1 MSMEYISPLG
11 SSNTSANRFTRKS
24 QSFKMSQ
31 RRVNER
37 TSSDEVPQQPTASPW
52 NNTPVPMWMGP
63 LAYYNEDMEGQFR
76 TGLSLT
82 GHPGFGNPPL
92 QHQSPSMEDTIFE
105 MNQTGLSPMWRDP
118 SPAYVDPR
126 VGRPVMQARTPLPF
140 QYVTEPPSATTPTNM
155 NPVPWEAPPVDVHM
169 RDLGPAASTARQTAL
184 YQSLMGPP
192 NPGEPIGPATPV
204 PVSQGYPA
212 QQYAPYPPYPGPL
225 TLPMAPLPGPT
236 GYDMMQQEQQQV
248 QQQQQQQQPPPA
260 VQQQPTSPTA
270 PILVQ
275 LGASQNFLV
284 NNRPAR
290 WIQVLDVDPSYQRAR
305 TPSPNRSPALSIY
318 VRAPE
323 TEVHYWA
330 VFLRDLTVNEL
341 IKRVVQ
347 KYGFSDDERQRVKMA
362 VRVFEDDGH
371 QRQGGGGGNGG
382 NGNGGRG
389 GGGAGGEGG
398 RGVRRLRDE
407 DVRRLESE
415 VAIDVK
421 VTSLDLQSE
430 DWQLELRY

>member
-11 SSNTSANRFTRKS
+11 SSNSSANRFTCKS
-24 QSFKMSQ
+24 QNFKMSQ
-31 RRVNER
+31 PRANER
-37 TSSDEVPQQPTASPW
+37 TSSDEVPQQPTANPW
-52 NNTPVPMWMGP
+52 NNAPVPMWMGP

-82 GHPGFGNPPL
+82 GHPGFSNQPS
-92 QHQSPSMEDTIFE
+92 QHQSPSIEDTIFE

-140 QYVTEPPSATTPTNM
+140 QYVTEPPSVVTPTNT
-155 NPVPWEAPPVDVHM
+155 NPVSWEAPAVDAHM
-169 RDLGPAASTARQTAL
+169 RGRGPASSTARQTAL
-184 YQSLMGPP
+184 YQPLMGQPT
-192 NPGEPIGPATPV
+192 PGEPIGTATPV
-204 PVSQGYPA
+204 PASQGYPT

-236 GYDMMQQEQQQV
+236 GYDMMQQEQQ
-248 QQQQQQQQPPPA
+248 PPVP
-260 VQQQPTSPTA
+260 QPTSPA

-305 TPSPNRSPALSIY
+305 TPSPNRSPALSVY

-330 VFLRDLTVNEL
+330 VFLRELTVQEL

-347 KYGFSDDERQRVKMA
+347 KYGFSDDERERVKMA
-362 VRVFEDDGH
+362 VRVTDHSVQHLG
-371 QRQGGGGGNGG
+371 
-382 NGNGGRG
+382 
-389 GGGAGGEGG
+389 
-398 RGVRRLRDE
+398 DE
-407 DVRRLESE
+407 DVRRMESE

-421 VTSLDLQSE
+421 VTSLDPQSE

>member
-1 MSMEYISPLG
+1 
-11 SSNTSANRFTRKS
+11 
-24 QSFKMSQ
+24 
-31 RRVNER
+31 
-37 TSSDEVPQQPTASPW
+37 
-52 NNTPVPMWMGP
+52 
-63 LAYYNEDMEGQFR
+63 
-76 TGLSLT
+76 
-82 GHPGFGNPPL
+82 
-92 QHQSPSMEDTIFE
+92 
-105 MNQTGLSPMWRDP
+105 
-118 SPAYVDPR
+118 
-126 VGRPVMQARTPLPF
+126 MQARTPLPF

-169 RDLGPAASTARQTAL
+169 RDLGPAASTARYVYSRQRRPKYPLLQLARFPKLSFLHPNLESSKGDADLPHRQTAL

-305 TPSPNRSPALSIY
+305 TPSPNRSPG
-318 VRAPE
+318 
-323 TEVHYWA
+323 
-330 VFLRDLTVNEL
+330 
-341 IKRVVQ
+341 K
-347 KYGFSDDERQRVKMA
+347 
-362 VRVFEDDGH
+362 
-371 QRQGGGGGNGG
+371 
-382 NGNGGRG
+382 
-389 GGGAGGEGG
+389 
-398 RGVRRLRDE
+398 
-407 DVRRLESE
+407 
-415 VAIDVK
+415 
-421 VTSLDLQSE
+421 
-430 DWQLELRY
+430 